1 MNFILMVLL
10 ALLISFLISFILTPF
25 ARRLAI
31 KTHALDIP
39 RDDRRMHSK
48 AMPLLGGLAIFV
60 AMSLT
65 LLAVKFVLLPMVIEY
80 LEANTIKYNLA
91 EINMGIKKLN
101 AVLVGGILIFIV
113 GLVDDYNGMKAW
125 VKFICQ
131 IGCASVVYM
140 MGIRV
145 DLLFGHHFG
154 AGTTWSMVISF
165 VVTIIW
171 IVGITNTINLID
183 GLDGLAAGVCAIASI
198 AIAYTAYIHGMYA
211 VTLAMLALAGSAL
224 GFLPF
229 NFNPAGIF
237 MGDSGSLYLGF
248 MLATISI
255 IGPVKSATIVATIVP
270 VLVLG
275 LPIFD
280 VAFAILR
287 RLVNK
292 KPIMSADKAHLHH
305 RLIDSGMG
313 VKRSVLMLY
322 GISGIMGIA
331 AIVFSRDFF
340 FEAFGLFFIAMLF
353 IFLLIWDWSKPDKK

>member
-1 MNFILMVLL
+1 MKFILIVLA
-10 ALLISFLISFILTPF
+10 ALLLSFLISFILTPF
-25 ARRLAI
+25 ARKLAI
-31 KTHALDIP
+31 KTRALDIP
-39 RDDRRMHSK
+39 KDDRRMHTK
-48 AMPLLGGLAIFV
+48 PMPLLGGLAIFV
-60 AMSLT
+60 AT
-65 LLAVKFVLLPMVIEY
+65 TIVIILAKFALLPMVLDY
-80 LEANTIKYNLA
+80 LEANAFEYNRT
-91 EINMGIKKLN
+91 EILLGIQKLN
-101 AVLVGGILIFIV
+101 GVLVGGTLIFIV
-113 GLVDDYNGMKAW
+113 GLIDDYNGMKAW

-131 IGCASVVYM
+131 VGCASIVYL

-145 DLLFGHHFG
+145 DLMFGYSI
-154 AGTTWSMVISF
+154 GTGGTLSEIVGF
-165 VVTIIW
+165 VLTIIW

-183 GLDGLAAGVCAIASI
+183 GLDGLAAGVAAIASV
-198 AIAYTAYIHGMYA
+198 AIAYTAYIHGMYT

-224 GFLPF
+224 GFLPY
-229 NFNPAGIF
+229 NFNPAKIF
-237 MGDSGSLYLGF
+237 MGDSGSLYMGF

-280 VAFAILR
+280 VIFAILR
-287 RLVNK
+287 RLVNR
-292 KPIMSADKAHLHH
+292 KPIMGADKAHLHH

-331 AIVFSRDFF
+331 AIVFSRDYL

-353 IFLLIWDWSKPDKK
+353 IFLLIWDWSGPDKK